1 MDGTLILQF
10 FYPSRCRA
18 CSVLVQPKEFLC
30 PSCLSLVKPV
40 VSLYLPI
47 TKKQVLKVYAAG
59 AYQDPL
65 RSLVLKKLGADILA
79 SKQLGA
85 FMVKMIPF
93 DVIPCDVLIPVPLH
107 WTRYASRGYNQAV
120 EMAKVIGKA
129 VDAPVLPLLARH
141 KRTVFQSRLTSDER
155 QHNVADAFDVSWRY
169 YWSNKQFLQGKNI
182 VIVDDLYTTG
192 ATVKSMARAL
202 LAFQPQSIT
211 AVVACRAL

>member
-1 MDGTLILQF
+1 MLV
-10 FYPSRCRA
+10 PS
-18 CSVLVQPKEFLC
+18 PEFLC
-30 PSCLSLVKPV
+30 PACLSLVKPV
-40 VSLYLPI
+40 VSLYMPI

-65 RSLVLKKLGADILA
+65 RSLVLKKLGSDILA

-93 DVIPCDVLIPVPLH
+93 NVIPCDVLIPVPLH
-107 WTRYASRGYNQAV
+107 WTRYACRGYNQAT
-120 EMAKVIGKA
+120 EMARIIGKS
-129 VDAPVLPLLARH
+129 VNAPVVPLLARY
-141 KRTVFQSRLTSDER
+141 KRTVFQSRLTSEER
-155 QHNVADAFDVSWRY
+155 QGNVADAFTVSWRY
-169 YWSNKQFLQGKNI
+169 RWLNNQSLQGKHI

-192 ATVKSMARAL
+192 ATVKSVARAL